1 MLLHSVIASVLID
14 CAFVAW
20 DLRSPRVK
28 QRFRFMV
35 IFLPVV
41 SFPMFQLLFPGR
53 GDVYF
58 RLGSLL
64 DSNRWLFL
72 EVWGGVPVLKVL
84 LVIPA
89 ITAAVF
95 VLQELVPIVISQL
108 EQMREA
114 GETVDDEVDGPMA
127 RKVAGAMAG
136 LPFNENCVEIFDDE
150 DLVLFSNTGF
160 NPRIYVSTGLIKSF
174 STDHL
179 QAAFAHEIGHIQ
191 RSRKPTLIL
200 AYLIRTLMFYNPVA
214 MVEFRKLAQEEE
226 KVCDDIAIAL
236 TGKPEAVVEAVNMLR
251 PAPEEFIPAKH
262 RRSFREIVSAFE
274 QYSLDVLL
282 KSRVQRIGQSLRSEP
297 DWGVPYF
304 ITMTLIIG
312 INYYVV

>member
-14 CAFVAW
+14 CAFIAW

-28 QRFRFMV
+28 QRFRFLV
-35 IFLPVV
+35 ICLPVV
-41 SFPMFQLLFPGR
+41 SFPIFQLLFPGR

-72 EVWGGVPVLKVL
+72 EVWGGVPAFKAL

-89 ITAAVF
+89 VTSIVF
-95 VLQELVPIVISQL
+95 VFQELVPIVISQL
-108 EQMREA
+108 EQMRETGQSVA
-114 GETVDDEVDGPMA
+114 DEVDITMVL
-127 RKVAGAMAG
+127 KVAGAMEG
-136 LPFNENCVEIFDDE
+136 LPFSKDRVEIFDDE
-150 DLVLFSNTGF
+150 DLALYSNTGF
-160 NPRIYVSTGLIKSF
+160 NPRIYISTGLIKSF
-174 STDHL
+174 STEHL

-191 RSRKPTLIL
+191 RTRKPTLIL
-200 AYLIRTLMFYNPVA
+200 AYIIRTLMFYNPVA
-214 MVEFRKLAQEEE
+214 MIEFRKLAQEEE

-251 PAPEEFIPAKH
+251 PEPEEYSPGDH
-262 RRSFREIVSAFE
+262 RRGFREIVSAFE
-274 QYSLDVLL
+274 QYSLAVIL
-282 KSRVQRIGQSLRSEP
+282 KSRAQRIGQRLRSEP
-297 DWGVPYF
+297 HWGVPYF
-304 ITMTLIIG
+304 ITMALIIG